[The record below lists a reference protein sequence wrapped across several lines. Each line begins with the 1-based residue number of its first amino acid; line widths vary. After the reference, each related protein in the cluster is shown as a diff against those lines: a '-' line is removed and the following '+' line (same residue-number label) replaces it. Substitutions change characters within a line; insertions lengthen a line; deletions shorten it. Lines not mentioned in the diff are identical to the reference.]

1 MKVNNCEINVVI
13 THNVEDT
20 MAHLYWLHWL
30 YISLL
35 FEAICLVMIFSPE
48 VYCLRTIRSHLDSDN
63 YWQINRELLH
73 PADSNSKTAIVNI
86 FGIHFLRRGEDEDGI
101 VKRDLNKFTAP
112 DRNNDGRDIDERG
125 VRAPDSVEAET
136 FNRNLKTLLEENQT
150 KTLYNPK
157 EEQQNRHN
165 KNNEFRTNNRQQKFI
180 DNYHALLSN
189 NSYIDSKIHRN
200 VVGLTDKINEL
211 ATDDE
216 VNTKDSNTNLETHS
230 DISGNSSS
238 SSSSDSSRYNLT
250 GFVLNSSFDDKKKA
264 MSGSPSA
271 LSYINVTAHSNVSG
285 NSDSK
290 KQNVPVVPLV
300 AETSTNEPSQ
310 IMNDQPQEVN
320 ANRDDRILYTNT
332 TGAEDDMVELITK
345 NTNDLLSA
353 EVWNITDEYN
363 DTDPSAAD
371 GRTMP
376 ADTGFTMDAASITGI
391 SLAVV
396 VLLGLIGTGSFVF
409 YRRQYWNKPQT
420 LSDKCSNAD
429 SSGYIDDSTLREN
442 SEEMYSLDNDS
453 FLNSLEAMT
462 IQNYW
467 TDNVKHTKL
476 TNCTHCH

>member
-1 MKVNNCEINVVI
+1 M
-13 THNVEDT
+13 
-20 MAHLYWLHWL
+20 
-30 YISLL
+30 
-35 FEAICLVMIFSPE
+35 
-48 VYCLRTIRSHLDSDN
+48 
-63 YWQINRELLH
+63 
-73 PADSNSKTAIVNI
+73 
-86 FGIHFLRRGEDEDGI
+86 
-101 VKRDLNKFTAP
+101 
-112 DRNNDGRDIDERG
+112 
-125 VRAPDSVEAET
+125 
-136 FNRNLKTLLEENQT
+136 
-150 KTLYNPK
+150 YNPK

-345 NTNDLLSA
+345 NT
-353 EVWNITDEYN
+353 
-363 DTDPSAAD
+363 
-371 GRTMP
+371 
-376 ADTGFTMDAASITGI
+376 
-391 SLAVV
+391 
-396 VLLGLIGTGSFVF
+396 
-409 YRRQYWNKPQT
+409 
-420 LSDKCSNAD
+420 
-429 SSGYIDDSTLREN
+429 
-442 SEEMYSLDNDS
+442 SE
-453 FLNSLEAMT
+453 
-462 IQNYW
+462 
-467 TDNVKHTKL
+467 
-476 TNCTHCH
+476 